1 MTVHEFLHTHL
12 LCPEQ
17 LDGEAALTRLLDA
30 MEQGLRG
37 EGNIP
42 MLPSYLPGDIPR
54 PKNASC
60 RVLDAGGTN
69 LRSARAVFDEVGN
82 CRIESLTTVPMPGT
96 GGPMDPEDFY
106 RALARQAGN
115 GGSRVGFCF
124 SYNVEMEGTL
134 DGRLIAWC
142 KEVQVPGA
150 VGRYV
155 GASLKEAIGPGC
167 EKVHVLNDSV
177 AAMLGASTPE
187 QKVRV
192 GMILGTGVNVCYE
205 EACANIPKLPHPLPG
220 RSMVI
225 STEVGEFDGFPQ
237 NAFDRA
243 HFAATEDP
251 ALAHAEKQ
259 CAGGYLGQLIC
270 RVWQGAAAEGIL
282 EDAFRDADFT
292 LPQISDFL
300 AGLPSPIPGQPEAAQ
315 IATALIRRAAA
326 MAAVLCTGPVVRC
339 TSPGETANIAMEGS
353 QYTKLQGFREAFTEA
368 LTALLA
374 PRDIRF
380 AIIRTEN
387 ACLKGAALAAF
398 AEPM

>member
-17 LDGEAALTRLLDA
+17 LEGEAALTRLLDA

-54 PKNASC
+54 PQNAAC

-69 LRSARAVFDEVGN
+69 LRSARAVFDDRGH
-82 CRIESLTTVPMPGT
+82 CCLQSLTKVPMPGT
-96 GGPMDPEDFY
+96 EGPMDHSSFY
-106 RALARQAGN
+106 RALARQAGCEE
-115 GGSRVGFCF
+115 SRVGFCF
-124 SYNVEMEGTL
+124 SYNVEMEPGL

-150 VGRYV
+150 VGRPV
-155 GASLKEAIGPGC
+155 GASLKAALGPGC

-205 EACANIPKLPHPLPG
+205 EACAHIPKLPHPLPG

-225 STEVGEFDGFPQ
+225 STEVGEFDGFPK
-237 NAFDRA
+237 NTFDLA

-282 EDAFRDADFT
+282 CGSFRDADFT

-300 AGLPSPIPGQPEAAQ
+300 AGLPSPIPGQPEAAE
-315 IATALIRRAAA
+315 IAKALIRRAAA
-326 MAAVLCTGPVVRC
+326 MAAILCAGPVLRC
-339 TSPGETANIAMEGS
+339 TAPGETANIAMEGS
-353 QYTKLQGFREAFTEA
+353 QYTKLHGFRESFTEA
-368 LTALLA
+368 LYALLN
-374 PRDIRF
+374 PRNIHF
-380 AIIRTEN
+380 TIIRTEN